1 MNSSRAIVPQTE
13 TINNHMTTLSSIFQK
28 LLYWLEDKKSPLKVE
43 GINSEI
49 WAFFYAKHLN
59 KLIQQYPDFSTQ
71 IIITPTPE
79 QADSFYQDT
88 KQHLDFCQVH
98 QLPSIEH
105 GPYSGVIP
113 SESSLFARFRT
124 LNHAAMNIEVN
135 PQKPQIYIGSFDS
148 FMPLGPGPDFF
159 QKYSLSLKTS
169 DIIDPLEL
177 SQKLIDLGYSQSPT
191 VEEPGSFSQ
200 RGEIFDIYTMSKLAV
215 RIHYFDDM
223 IEEIFQIDL
232 ETQKTNRDKTYEE
245 VSIEVTPRIFSHS
258 DFRSVLRDNIP
269 MPGPKFKEKY
279 QQRKL
284 IFDQLSQGML
294 FDSYSNY
301 LPLFFKYPC
310 SFFDFFDLSKTQIVF
325 LEEWETKQALPA
337 LIDELNQDYDLDS
350 QRLDSESLLPEP
362 TRLFALDLYD
372 NYEKFN
378 PLCVNEISIETS
390 LEDTF
395 SNKTSIRLES
405 ALGFLKSH
413 VNPTLPKHEFIRECF
428 NFLSKS
434 FSSEGQVIFS
444 SPYKNSHAEVKHLLD
459 VLELSPHF
467 VNRFHFDTYK
477 LSHGFYHQAEKTLV
491 LTEGDLFAVK
501 SSPTKKSKTQ
511 NIDLFAEQIATL
523 KEGDF
528 VIHTDHG
535 LGIYKG
541 LQALDMGSNSGD
553 FLVIEYTGNDKVY
566 VPVYKMNLIQKHAD
580 ASAGFKPDSLRT
592 QKFNKAKSR
601 AKNSA
606 KKLAFDLLKLQAQR
620 QSSKAYAFSP
630 PDDHY
635 REFELSFKFQ
645 ETDDQ
650 KSSIDDVLQSMQK
663 PVPMDHLVCGDV
675 GFGKTEIGMRA
686 AYRAVL
692 DHKQVAILV
701 PTTVLALQHYT
712 SFVSRF
718 KDFPVTIE
726 FISRFKTAKETKEI
740 YEKVETG
747 DIDILI
753 GTHKLLSDKIK
764 YHDLGLVI
772 VDEEQR
778 FGVGHKEKLKV
789 LKSSVDFLTL
799 TATPIPR
806 TLQLA
811 FLGLRDLSLIKTA
824 PPKRQSIK
832 SYLIKED
839 DRTLQAAINKE
850 LSRGGQVFIVHNR
863 VQDMESYE
871 EYIRELVPSARIISA
886 HGQLP
891 ERELEKRMKAFYS
904 GKYQILIST
913 TIIESGIDIPNANTM
928 IIDRADTYG
937 LSQLHQLRGRI
948 GRSDR
953 KAYCYFMIPS
963 HKILSSVAEKRLKAL
978 QTYADMGSGFNI
990 ATCDLEIRGAG
1001 DILGGEQSGHVE
1013 AIGLELYM
1021 ELLKE
1026 AIQEL
1031 RGETEII
1038 RKNLE
1043 INTPFSAYIPNTFI
1057 PDSGERLRNYKKLSN
1072 CNDLDELKNIEQE
1085 LFDKFGSFPQEL
1097 KNLITVLEVRC
1108 SLQKCGLKSIQV
1120 AGKQIHLKFDDKYLE
1135 TAPEQRNTIVETFI
1149 QQPKKYQFTPDFKLI
1164 YTHKSEINPSELLG
1178 LSQEIAQKILPC

>member
-1 MNSSRAIVPQTE
+1 
-13 TINNHMTTLSSIFQK
+13 MTTLSSISQK
-28 LLYWLEDKKSPLKVE
+28 LIYWLQDKSSPIKFE
-43 GINSEI
+43 GLNSEV

-59 KLIQQYPDFSTQ
+59 KLINNNCIFARQ
-71 IIITPTPE
+71 IIILPTPE
-79 QADSFYQDT
+79 QADSFYQDA
-88 KQHLDFCQVH
+88 KQHLDFCHVH
-98 QLPSIEH
+98 QIPGIEH

-124 LNHAAMNIEVN
+124 LNHIAKNLLTKSET
-135 PQKPQIYIGSFDS
+135 PEIYIGSFDA

-159 QKYSLSLKTS
+159 QKHSFDIKVS

-177 SQKLIDLGYSQSPT
+177 SQKLTDLGYSQSPT

-200 RGEIFDIYTMSKLAV
+200 RGEIFDIYTMSKKAFRL
-215 RIHYFDDM
+215 HYFDDM
-223 IEEIFQIDL
+223 IEEIFSIDL
-232 ETQKTNRDKTYEE
+232 ETQKTIRDNTFEE
-245 VSIEVTPRIFSHS
+245 IFIEVTPRVFSNPE
-258 DFRSVLRDNIP
+258 FRSALRDNIP
-269 MPGPKFKEKY
+269 MPEPRFKEKY

-284 IFDQLSQGML
+284 VFEQLSQGML
-294 FDSYSNY
+294 FDTYPNF
-301 LPLFFKYPC
+301 LPLFFEKPC
-310 SFFDFFDLSKTQIVF
+310 SFFDFFDLSKTQVVF
-325 LEEWETKQALPA
+325 LEDWETRQSIPT
-337 LIDELNQDYDLDS
+337 LIDELKADYDLESERIDS
-350 QRLDSESLLPEP
+350 DNLLPGPEH
-362 TRLFALDLYD
+362 LFALNIYD
-372 NYEKFN
+372 DIEKYR
-378 PLCVNEISIETS
+378 PIYVSQIGIETS
-390 LEDTF
+390 LDDDF
-395 SNKTSIRLES
+395 SNKTTIRLEP
-405 ALGFLKSH
+405 AINFLKTH
-413 VNPTLPKHEFIRECF
+413 INPTLPKHEFLRETF
-428 NFLSKS
+428 KFLSHK
-434 FSSEGQVIFS
+434 FANEGQVIFT
-444 SPYKNSHAEVKHLLD
+444 SPYKNSHDEVKHLLE
-459 VLELSPHF
+459 VLDLSANF
-467 VNRFHFDTYK
+467 IKRFQFDHYK

-511 NIDLFAEQIATL
+511 DLDLFAEQIATL

-535 LGIYKG
+535 LGIYRG
-541 LQALDMGSNSGD
+541 LQPLELGSNSGD

-580 ASAGFKPDSLRT
+580 ASAGFRPDSLRT
-592 QKFNKAKSR
+592 QKFSKAKSR
-601 AKNSA
+601 AKSSA

-620 QSSKAYAFSP
+620 QSAQAYAFSP
-630 PDDHY
+630 PDEHF

-650 KSSIDDVLQSMQK
+650 RSSIEDVLNSMQK

-686 AYRAVL
+686 AYKAVL
-692 DHKQVAILV
+692 DHKQVAVLV

-718 KDFPVTIE
+718 KDFPVKIE
-726 FISRFKTAKETKEI
+726 FISRFKTPKETKEI
-740 YEKVETG
+740 YERVASG
-747 DIDILI
+747 DVDILI

-778 FGVGHKEKLKV
+778 FGVGHKEKLKL

-871 EYIRELVPSARIISA
+871 NYIRDLVPNAKIISA

-953 KAYCYFMIPS
+953 KAYCYFMIPNN
-963 HKILSSVAEKRLKAL
+963 KILSTVAEKRLKAL

-1026 AIQEL
+1026 AILEL
-1031 RGETEII
+1031 RGESEII
-1038 RKNLE
+1038 RKDIE

-1057 PDSGERLRNYKKLSN
+1057 SDSGERLKNYKKLSN
-1072 CNDLDELKNIEQE
+1072 CNDLDELKDIEQE

-1108 SLQKCGLKSIQV
+1108 SLQKCGLKSVQV
-1120 AGKQIHLKFDDKYLE
+1120 AGKQMHLRFDDKYLE
-1135 TAPEQRNTIVETFI
+1135 TVPEQRNKIVESFI

-1164 YTHKSEINPSELLG
+1164 YTHKNEITPSELLG